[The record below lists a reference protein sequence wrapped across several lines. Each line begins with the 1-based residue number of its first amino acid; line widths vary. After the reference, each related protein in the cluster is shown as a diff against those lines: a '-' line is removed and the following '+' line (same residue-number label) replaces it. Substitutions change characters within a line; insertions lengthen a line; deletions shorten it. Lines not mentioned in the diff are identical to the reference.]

1 MGVYVCDVCKWEY
14 DEAKGAPEQGIAP
27 GVKWENLPDDFV
39 CPICGAGKAEFA
51 KKDAPETASEASDGE
66 AAPAPFDKKVTR
78 NFSYGL
84 FVLTARDGEKDN
96 GCIINT
102 AIQAASDPLRVSIA
116 VNKANYTHDMI
127 VKTGA
132 FNLSFLSEESKFAT
146 YQNFGFRSGRD
157 ADKLEGISFRRSAN
171 GIAYLTE
178 EVNAYLSGKVAQTV
192 DLGSHTLFIADVTG
206 GEILSKMPSV
216 TYAYYFANIKPKPEA
231 KKETK
236 KGWIC
241 TICGYIYEGDTLPDD
256 YICPIC
262 KHPAS
267 DFQKL

>member
-1 MGVYVCDVCKWEY
+1 MSVSDS
-14 DEAKGAPEQGIAP
+14 
-27 GVKWENLPDDFV
+27 
-39 CPICGAGKAEFA
+39 
-51 KKDAPETASEASDGE
+51 TAS
-66 AAPAPFDKKVTR
+66 FDKKVTR

-102 AIQAASDPLRVSIA
+102 AIQAASEPLRVSIA

-127 VKTGA
+127 LKTGA

-146 YQNFGFRSGRD
+146 YQRFGFQSGRN
-157 ADKLEGISFRRSAN
+157 AEKLEGIPFRRSAN

-178 EVNAYLSGKVAQTV
+178 EVNAYLSGKVIQTI
-192 DLGSHTLFIADVTG
+192 DLGSHTMFIADVTG
-206 GEILSKMPSV
+206 GEVLSKTPSV
-216 TYAYYFANIKPKPEA
+216 TYAYYFANIKPRAEA
-231 KKETK
+231 KKEEK
-236 KGWIC
+236 KTGWVC
-241 TICGYIYEGDTLPDD
+241 TICGYIYEGEELPAD

>member
-1 MGVYVCDVCKWEY
+1 MSAYVCDLCKWEY
-14 DEAKGAPEQGIAP
+14 DEAKGDPEAGIAP
-27 GVKWENLPDDFV
+27 GTKWEDLPDDFC
-39 CPICGAGKAEFA
+39 CPVCGASKSEFQKHPAAE
-51 KKDAPETASEASDGE
+51 SES
-66 AAPAPFDKKVTR
+66 PAPSGTFDKKVTR

-102 AIQAASDPLRVSIA
+102 AIQAASDPLRVVIC

-127 VKTGA
+127 AKTGA
-132 FNLSFLSEESKFAT
+132 FNLSFLSETSKFAT
-146 YQNFGFRSGRD
+146 YQNFGFQSGRD
-157 ADKLEGISFRRSAN
+157 VEKLERVSFRRSAN

-178 EVNAYLSGKVAQTV
+178 EVNAYLSGKVVQSV
-192 DLGSHTLFIADVTG
+192 DLGSHTMFIADVVG
-206 GEILSKMPSV
+206 GEVLSKEPSV
-216 TYAYYFANIKPKPEA
+216 TYAYYFANIKPKPDAPKAE
-231 KKETK
+231 K

-241 TICGYIYEGDTLPDD
+241 TICGYIYEGETLPND